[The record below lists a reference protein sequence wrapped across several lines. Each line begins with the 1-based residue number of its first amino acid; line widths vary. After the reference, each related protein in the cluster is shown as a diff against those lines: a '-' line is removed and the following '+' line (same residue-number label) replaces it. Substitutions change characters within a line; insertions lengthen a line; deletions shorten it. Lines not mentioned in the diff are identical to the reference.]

1 VPFKESNDFCKELD
15 DELSFE
21 ENMKN
26 YETSF
31 PQLFKI
37 YEQNKMMLDM
47 TSKIMGTVRNI
58 GVHAG
63 GCVILDKP
71 VWNYIPVVHTKDGI
85 ATAFVENGSNTE
97 LDELGVTKID
107 CLAITVL
114 TTISNAV
121 DMIEEELVKIE
132 EDGIVKITTL
142 RYVLDKLKITKEE
155 FECLKPQK
163 N

>member
-1 VPFKESNDFCKELD
+1 MEKIKIKNIKKISENVDVYDIQNFEKDVFQNEPNFIVD
-15 DELSFE
+15 DIVAH
-21 ENMKN
+21 NC
-26 YETSF
+26 
-31 PQLFKI
+31 
-37 YEQNKMMLDM
+37 
-47 TSKIMGTVRNI
+47 

-132 EDGIVKITTL
+132 EDSVVKIVPISYL
-142 RYVLDKLKITKEE
+142 QNKEI
-155 FECLKPQK
+155 KTSI
-163 N
+163 